1 MAEYEAREAVNAA
14 LTRRRKNRAAPEAAV
29 VGHNSRTDEHA
40 GLPAYKPDPEA
51 SVPYYV
57 LGMRPLEILG
67 LKNKYRKQMGGA
79 VSMRSTCTFWAA
91 TGQTSGK

>member
-40 GLPAYKPDPEA
+40 GLPAYRPDPEA

-67 LKNKYRKQMGGA
+67 LKKNIENRWVGA
-79 VSMRSTCTFWAA
+79 VSMRSTCTFRAA